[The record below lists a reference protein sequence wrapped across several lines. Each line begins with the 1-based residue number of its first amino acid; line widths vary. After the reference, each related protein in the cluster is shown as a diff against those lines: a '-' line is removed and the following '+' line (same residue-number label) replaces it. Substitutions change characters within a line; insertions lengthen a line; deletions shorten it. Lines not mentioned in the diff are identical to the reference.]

1 MKYGLQLTAIYHAFI
16 YNVNSR
22 GNWVRDIGNSLYYL
36 NTFHVNLKFL
46 KNKIILKTL
55 AMFSV
60 FCPIVFI

>member
-1 MKYGLQLTAIYHAFI
+1 MKYGLQLTAIYRAFI

-46 KNKIILKTL
+46 KNKII
-55 AMFSV
+55 
-60 FCPIVFI
+60 